1 MSTLIQK
8 SYRQSVEDWG
18 CGQLFILSAF
28 SCLWDIYLPYEF
40 CFFFFFFFFYFF
52 FFFFF
57 FFFFTLYQFFMFLLY
72 VFFLPF
78 MRLFTLSNFFY
89 QHFWYL
95 VVLCQ
100 QSLYL
105 FRGHTCVLHMVSM
118 IDNLKTGYFCSL
130 ISDRLF
136 VILSTL

>member
-1 MSTLIQK
+1 M
-8 SYRQSVEDWG
+8 SVEDWG
-18 CGQLFILSAF
+18 CGQLIILYAF
-28 SCLWDIYLPYEF
+28 SSVYGTSIYLINSS
-40 CFFFFFFFFYFF
+40 FF
-52 FFFFF
+52 
-57 FFFFTLYQFFMFLLY
+57 FLLY
-72 VFFLPF
+72 INSLCFYFIYSLCFFSSVHETTIYF
-78 MRLFTLSNFFY
+78 INFFY

>member
-40 CFFFFFFFFYFF
+40 C
-52 FFFFF
+52 F